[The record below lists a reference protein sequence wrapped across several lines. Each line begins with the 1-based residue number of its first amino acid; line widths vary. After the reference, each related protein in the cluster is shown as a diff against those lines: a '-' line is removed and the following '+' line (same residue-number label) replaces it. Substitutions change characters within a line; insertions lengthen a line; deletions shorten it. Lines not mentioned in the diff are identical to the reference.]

1 MANKVNFYK
10 SDNSQELRDFY
21 QILGISPTAS
31 EEEIKKAYREKARDT
46 HPDLHPELDAS
57 AFQEVED
64 AKEVLTDK
72 EMRASYDAARKK
84 YQDKKEKTNFGAKT
98 APKASQTTQH
108 SSNNTSTHASA
119 QTKSTSHQQTNRTA
133 DETRQAEET
142 TRRYSNRTDYT
153 TSSNF
158 DDRKDDSGRKQ
169 AHTKQQYTQSDS
181 EDTIDDLLHRYA
193 DSPSKCEKIRKE
205 LLFDQIM
212 SDFHLSSTSKL
223 SMLQI
228 PIILRNYFATSWDTM
243 LVSTSPFLK
252 KCAISNFSHNMQ
264 DYYFYPSLSSGM
276 FQILRYSPIYKN
288 LWYNLITGE
297 NLTVQQSKRNQDYT
311 ILEMPGGFSM
321 TIFPLINIMPHPHF
335 QNHVRDLTKAYL
347 LGNECFNKLW
357 IEGYVPHVSF
367 NYTNRFTSDKYRP
380 DPRIYE
386 KTFNY

>member
-10 SDNSQELRDFY
+10 SDKPQELRDFY
-21 QILGISPTAS
+21 QILGISPTAT

-64 AKEVLTDK
+64 AKEVLSDR
-72 EMRASYDAARKK
+72 EMRASYDAARKIF
-84 YQDKKEKTNFGAKT
+84 QEKKK
-98 APKASQTTQH
+98 KANSQATKSQTAKQSTRRA
-108 SSNNTSTHASA
+108 SNNPTGPARSASR
-119 QTKSTSHQQTNRTA
+119 QQANKTT
-133 DETRQAEET
+133 DEARQAEET
-142 TRRYSNRTDYT
+142 TRKYANYT
-153 TSSNF
+153 NYTESSNF
-158 DDRKDDSGRKQ
+158 GGRKNDSDSKQ
-169 AHTKQQYTQSDS
+169 KENNQQYTQSNS

-193 DSPSKCEKIRKE
+193 DSPSKCERIRKE
-205 LLFDQIM
+205 LLFDQII
-212 SDFHLSSTSKL
+212 SDFHLSSNRVL

-252 KCAISNFSHNMQ
+252 KCTISNLSRNMQ

-276 FQILRYSPIYKN
+276 FQILKYSPIYKN
-288 LWYNLITGE
+288 YGMWYDLITGE

-311 ILEMPGGFSM
+311 ILEMPNGFSM
-321 TIFPLINIMPHPHF
+321 TIFPLVNIMPYTHF

-357 IEGYVPHVSF
+357 MEGYIPHVSLDHTDCF
-367 NYTNRFTSDKYRP
+367 VSNEYHPNS
-380 DPRIYE
+380 RIYE

>member
-84 YQDKKEKTNFGAKT
+84 FQDKKEKTNSQAKT
-98 APKASQTTQH
+98 SPKANQTPHH
-108 SSNNTSTHASA
+108 SSDNKND
-119 QTKSTSHQQTNRTA
+119 QTKSTSRQQTSRTA
-133 DETRQAEET
+133 EETRQAEET

-158 DDRKDDSGRKQ
+158 DDRKNDSSRKQ
-169 AHTKQQYTQSDS
+169 THTKQQYTQSDS

-193 DSPSKCEKIRKE
+193 DSPSKCERIRKE
-205 LLFDQIM
+205 LLFDQII
-212 SDFHLSSTSKL
+212 SDFHLSSNSAL
-223 SMLQI
+223 LMLQI

-252 KCAISNFSHNMQ
+252 KCTISNLSHNMQ

-288 LWYNLITGE
+288 YGMWYDLITGE
-297 NLTVQQSKRNQDYT
+297 NLTVQQSKRKQDYT
-311 ILEMPGGFSM
+311 ILEMPSGFSM
-321 TIFPLINIMPHPHF
+321 TIFPLINIMPYPHF
-335 QNHVRDLTKAYL
+335 QNRVRDLTKAYL

-357 IEGYVPHVSF
+357 MEGYVPHASF
-367 NYTNRFTSDKYRP
+367 NYTDRFTSDEYRP